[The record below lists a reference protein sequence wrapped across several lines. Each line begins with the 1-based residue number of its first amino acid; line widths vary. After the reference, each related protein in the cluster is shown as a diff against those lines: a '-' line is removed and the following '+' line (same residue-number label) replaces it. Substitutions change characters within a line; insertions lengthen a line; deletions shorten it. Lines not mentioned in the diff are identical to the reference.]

1 MLGEERSLL
10 EIFYASSSGLAIYLL
25 GGMDNLFIGFCLFM
39 LIDYLTGCIKALKTG
54 KMRRQAM
61 VDGGLKKFVQ
71 FLIVIVA
78 NYLDI
83 MFHTSDYFINARFIT
98 LAFYIGLETI
108 SIIENAEAV
117 GVKIPPKLRKAIQI
131 YNEKQEDTND
141 VKLGTQQE
149 NTEKIEG

>member
-10 EIFYASSSGLAIYLL
+10 EIFFASSSGLVIYLL

-54 KMRRQAM
+54 KMRRQTM

-71 FLIVIVA
+71 FLIVIVV

-141 VKLGTQQE
+141 VKLGIQQE

>member
-10 EIFYASSSGLAIYLL
+10 EIFYASSSGLVIYLL

-54 KMRRQAM
+54 KMRRQVM

-83 MFHTSDYFINARFIT
+83 IFHTSDYFINARFIT

-117 GVKIPPKLRKAIQI
+117 GVKIPPKLRKAIHI
-131 YNEKQEDTND
+131 YNEKQEDTTD

>member
-10 EIFYASSSGLAIYLL
+10 EIFYASSGGFVIYLL

-61 VDGGLKKFVQ
+61 IDGGLKKFVQ

-83 MFHTSDYFINARFIT
+83 MFHTSDYFINARFTT

-117 GVKIPPKLRKAIQI
+117 GVKIPPKLRKSIQI
-131 YNEKQEDTND
+131 YNEKQEDTTD

>member
-10 EIFYASSSGLAIYLL
+10 EVFYALSSGFIIYLL

-54 KMRRQAM
+54 KMRKQAM
-61 VDGGLKKFVQ
+61 IDGGLKKFVQ
-71 FLIVIVA
+71 FLIVMVS
-78 NYLDI
+78 NYFDI
-83 MFHTSDYFINARFIT
+83 MFHTSEYFINARFVT

-131 YNEKQEDTND
+131 YNEKQEDTSS
-141 VKLGTQQE
+141 VSLGTKQE
-149 NTEKIEG
+149 SEKTEG